1 VRVLPFDFRF
11 ERRNSLMTTVAST
24 TPSTPAVNA
33 GTLTEDRRPSIAV
46 VDDDSGFAGYLRTFL
61 ALSGYEARSY
71 TRGDE
76 IVAAIRQGEPP
87 DIVLLDVA
95 MPGMD
100 GIQTLKALKAAR
112 PELQVIMLS
121 GREQAN
127 VIVEAVRLGAA
138 DYVVKP
144 GDPEGLGDIAL
155 DSAIKQAIER
165 SRLVSELSDLR
176 RQLSDDQSEAFIGWS
191 DSPAMQQV
199 ALIIEQVA
207 DSDVTVL
214 IRGESGV
221 GKELVARAI
230 HQRST
235 RRHKPFVKVN
245 CAALPAELLESE
257 LFGHEKGA
265 FTGAATTRIGKF
277 EQANFGTIF
286 LDEIGEMKPP
296 LQAKLLHVLQD
307 AEFTKLGSNK
317 KINVDVRVVAATN
330 RDLEAMMLR
339 GQFREDLYYRLKVI
353 EALVPPLRERRDEII
368 RLMEFF
374 ITKYSH
380 RYNRPVRPI
389 SDELR
394 QKFLQYEW
402 PGNVRELEN
411 FIKRFVI
418 LQDEQLVIRELSR
431 PRVMPNPAGVTAPQS
446 ELPPPYHAPAPQTPA
461 PPPSAVAGDLDE
473 DNEADEVDEGQPG
486 AAAPAPSSDG
496 RRLADVAREAAMTAE
511 RAVISDTLRQVRWNR
526 RKAAQLLGVSYKTLL
541 NKIKETG
548 IERP

>member
-1 VRVLPFDFRF
+1 MTTLADAGVPAPPLTG
-11 ERRNSLMTTVAST
+11 ERR
-24 TPSTPAVNA
+24 PA
-33 GTLTEDRRPSIAV
+33 IAV

-61 ALSGYEARSY
+61 ALRGYEARSY

-100 GIQTLKALKAAR
+100 GLQTLRALKAAH

-121 GREQAN
+121 GREQAA

-144 GDPEGLGDIAL
+144 DDPEGLGEIAL
-155 DSAIKQAIER
+155 DAAIKQAIER
-165 SRLVSELSDLR
+165 SRLVSELTDLR
-176 RQLSDDQSEAFIGWS
+176 RQLSDDQHEAFIGWGE
-191 DSPAMQQV
+191 SPAMRQV

-235 RRHKPFVKVN
+235 RRQRPFVKVN

-277 EQANFGTIF
+277 EQAHTGTIF

-317 KINVDVRVVAATN
+317 RVTIDVRVVAATN
-330 RDLEAMMLR
+330 RDLEQMMLR
-339 GQFREDLYYRLKVI
+339 GEFREDLYYRLKVI
-353 EALVPPLRERRDEII
+353 EATVPPLRERRDEISQ
-368 RLMEFF
+368 LTDFF
-374 ITKYSH
+374 IAKYSQ
-380 RYNRPVRPI
+380 RYNRPVRPL
-389 SDELR
+389 SPELR
-394 QKFLQYEW
+394 EKFLQYEW

-411 FIKRFVI
+411 MIKRFVI
-418 LQDEQLVIRELSR
+418 LQDENLVTRELSK
-431 PRVMPNPAGVTAPQS
+431 PRLLPNPAGVTAPAADS
-446 ELPPPYHAPAPQTPA
+446 LVPPPYITPPAAPAAAPVAPAPAT
-461 PPPSAVAGDLDE
+461 DE
-473 DNEADEVDEGQPG
+473 DDADEVMDVAVPS
-486 AAAPAPSSDG
+486 APPTEG
-496 RRLADVAREAAMTAE
+496 RRLAEVAREAALGAE
-511 RAVISDTLRQVRWNR
+511 RTVIAETLRQVHWNR
-526 RKAAQLLGVSYKTLL
+526 RKAAVILGVSYKTLL

>member
-1 VRVLPFDFRF
+1 
-11 ERRNSLMTTVAST
+11 MATA
-24 TPSTPAVNA
+24 A
-33 GTLTEDRRPSIAV
+33 GTAPDQGDAVTDGRRPLIAV

-61 ALSGYEARSY
+61 ALRGYEARSY

-100 GIQTLKALKAAR
+100 GLQTLKALKSAR

-121 GREQAN
+121 GREQAQT
-127 VIVEAVRLGAA
+127 IVEAVRLGAA

-155 DSAIKQAIER
+155 DAAIKQSIER
-165 SRLVSELSDLR
+165 SRLVNELTDLR
-176 RQLSDDQSEAFIGWS
+176 QKLSDDQSEAFIGWG
-191 DSPAMQQV
+191 DSPAMRHV
-199 ALIIEQVA
+199 AMIIEQVA

-235 RRHKPFVKVN
+235 RKSKPFVKVN

-265 FTGAATTRIGKF
+265 FTGAANTRIGKF
-277 EQANFGTIF
+277 EQAHFGTIF
-286 LDEIGEMKPP
+286 MDEIGELKPP

-307 AEFTKLGSNK
+307 ADFTKLGSNK
-317 KINVDVRVVAATN
+317 KITVDVRVVAATN
-330 RDLEAMMLR
+330 RDLEQMMLR
-339 GQFREDLYYRLKVI
+339 GDFREDLYYRLKVI
-353 EALVPPLRERRDEII
+353 EAAVPPLRERRDEIVA
-368 RLMEFF
+368 LAEFF
-374 ITKYSH
+374 TAKYSQ
-380 RYNRPVRPI
+380 RYNRPVRSL
-389 SDELR
+389 SDQLR
-394 QKFLQYEW
+394 NQFLQYEW

-411 FIKRFVI
+411 MIKRFVI
-418 LQDEQLVIRELSR
+418 LQDEQLVMEELTK
-431 PRVMPNPAGVTAPQS
+431 PRVIANPGAPS
-446 ELPPPYHAPAPQTPA
+446 LPPDWTPA
-461 PPPSAVAGDLDE
+461 PPAYHSAPPVA
-473 DNEADEVDEGQPG
+473 PP
-486 AAAPAPSSDG
+486 AAPIEDDAEDEAEPKARVVPPPDG
-496 RRLADVAREAAMTAE
+496 RRLAQVAREAALTAE
-511 RAVISDTLRQVRWNR
+511 RAIISDTLRQVHWNR
-526 RKAAQLLGVSYKTLL
+526 RKAAQILGVSYKTLL

>member
-1 VRVLPFDFRF
+1 MARSHALRRPFDFRYGLRTSMATATGATD
-11 ERRNSLMTTVAST
+11 EASGMTAD
-24 TPSTPAVNA
+24 A
-33 GTLTEDRRPSIAV
+33 RRPLIAV
-46 VDDDSGFAGYLRTFL
+46 VDDDFGFAGYLRTFL
-61 ALSGYEARSY
+61 ALRGYEARSY

-100 GIQTLKALKAAR
+100 GIQTLKALKAAK

-121 GREQAN
+121 GREQAAT
-127 VIVEAVRLGAA
+127 IVEAVRLGAA

-144 GDPEGLGDIAL
+144 DDPEGLGEIAL
-155 DSAIKQAIER
+155 HSAIKQAIER
-165 SRLVSELSDLR
+165 NRLVSEITDLR

-191 DSPAMQQV
+191 DSPAMRHV

-235 RRHKPFVKVN
+235 RKHKPFVKVN

-277 EQANFGTIF
+277 EQADSGTLM
-286 LDEIGEMKPP
+286 LDEIGEMKPA
-296 LQAKLLHVLQD
+296 LQAKMLHVLQD

-317 KINVDVRVVAATN
+317 RIQVDVRVVAATN
-330 RDLEAMMLR
+330 RDLEQMLFS
-339 GQFREDLYYRLKVI
+339 GEFREDLYYRLKVI
-353 EALVPPLRERRDEII
+353 ELTVPSLRERPDEVPT
-368 RLMEFF
+368 LTDFF
-374 ITKYSH
+374 IARYSKK
-380 RYNRPVRPI
+380 YNRPLRPI

-394 QKFLQYEW
+394 QLFLQYDW
-402 PGNVRELEN
+402 PGNIRELEN
-411 FIKRFVI
+411 MIKRMVI
-418 LQDEQLVIRELSR
+418 LQDESLVVREIQRNLQR
-431 PRVMPNPAGVTAPQS
+431 
-446 ELPPPYHAPAPQTPA
+446 HAAMQ
-461 PPPSAVAGDLDE
+461 VA
-473 DNEADEVDEGQPG
+473 
-486 AAAPAPSSDG
+486 AAAPVQMAAVVGVPMGAGVGPLPGSFGPHELDNGPADEPEPIEEGNGS
-496 RRLADVAREAAMTAE
+496 LA
-511 RAVISDTLRQVRWNR
+511 
-526 RKAAQLLGVSYKTLL
+526 
-541 NKIKETG
+541 
-548 IERP
+548 

>member
-1 VRVLPFDFRF
+1 
-11 ERRNSLMTTVAST
+11 MTTVAGAASDQADT
-24 TPSTPAVNA
+24 ATD
-33 GTLTEDRRPSIAV
+33 GRRPSIAV

-61 ALSGYEARSY
+61 ALRGFEARSY

-100 GIQTLKALKAAR
+100 GLQTLKAIKAAR

-121 GREQAN
+121 GREQAQT
-127 VIVEAVRLGAA
+127 IVEAVRLGAA

-144 GDPEGLGDIAL
+144 GDPEGLGEIAL
-155 DSAIKQAIER
+155 DAAIKQAIER
-165 SRLVSELSDLR
+165 SRLVNELSDLR
-176 RQLSDDQSEAFIGWS
+176 RQLSDDQSEAFIGWG
-191 DSPAMQQV
+191 DSPAMRQV

-235 RRHKPFVKVN
+235 RRSKPFVKVN

-277 EQANFGTIF
+277 EQAHFGTIF

-317 KINVDVRVVAATN
+317 KITVDVRVVAATN
-330 RDLEAMMLR
+330 RDLEQMMLR
-339 GQFREDLYYRLKVI
+339 GDFREDLYYRLKVI
-353 EALVPPLRERRDEII
+353 EAVVPALRERRDEIQS
-368 RLMEFF
+368 LTDFF
-374 ITKYSH
+374 IAKYSQ
-380 RYNRPVRPI
+380 RYNRPIRPL

-394 QKFLQYEW
+394 NQFLEYDW

-411 FIKRFVI
+411 MIKRFVI
-418 LQDEQLVIRELSR
+418 LQDEQLLMRELTK
-431 PRVMPNPAGVTAPQS
+431 PRLVPNPAGAAAQS
-446 ELPPPYHAPAPQTPA
+446 SMPTDWTPA
-461 PPPSAVAGDLDE
+461 PPAYHSAPAAPPAPAESVDDDA
-473 DNEADEVDEGQPG
+473 DNEEAEVVK
-486 AAAPAPSSDG
+486 PAPTQDG
-496 RRLADVAREAAMTAE
+496 RRLADVAREAALTAE
-511 RAVISDTLRQVRWNR
+511 RAVISDTLRQVHWNR
-526 RKAAQLLGVSYKTLL
+526 RKAAQILGVSYKTLL

>member
-1 VRVLPFDFRF
+1 MARRPRDGAPRCAARNRSARRPSVVGGRHSIASGFRAATPP
-11 ERRNSLMTTVAST
+11 SDVGQHMASVAGAGVPPSDAST
-24 TPSTPAVNA
+24 DA
-33 GTLTEDRRPSIAV
+33 RRPSIAV

-61 ALSGYEARSY
+61 ALRGYEARSY

-76 IVAAIRQGEPP
+76 IVAAIKQGEPP

-100 GIQTLKALKAAR
+100 GLQTLKALKSAR

-121 GREQAN
+121 GREQAQT
-127 VIVEAVRLGAA
+127 IVEAVRLGAA

-144 GDPEGLGDIAL
+144 GDPEGLGEIAL
-155 DSAIKQAIER
+155 DAAIKQAIER
-165 SRLVSELSDLR
+165 SRLVTELTDLR
-176 RQLSDDQSEAFIGWS
+176 RQLSDDQNEAFIGWG
-191 DSPAMQQV
+191 DSPAMRHV

-235 RRHKPFVKVN
+235 RRSRPFVKVN

-277 EQANFGTIF
+277 EQAHSGTIF

-330 RDLEAMMLR
+330 RDLEQMMLR
-339 GQFREDLYYRLKVI
+339 GDFREDLYYRLKVI
-353 EALVPPLRERRDEII
+353 EATVPPLRDRKDEIVS
-368 RLMEFF
+368 LAEFF
-374 ITKYSH
+374 MTKYSQ
-380 RYNRPVRPI
+380 RYNRPIRSLSEP
-389 SDELR
+389 LR
-394 QKFLQYEW
+394 AQFLEYEW

-411 FIKRFVI
+411 MIKRYVI
-418 LQDEQLVIRELSR
+418 LQDEQLVMRELMR
-431 PRVMPNPAGVTAPQS
+431 PRMTPNPAVNVPQS
-446 ELPPPYHAPAPQTPA
+446 VPSDWTPA
-461 PPPSAVAGDLDE
+461 PPAYHSAPPQPAVAEPVE
-473 DNEADEVDEGQPG
+473 DAAEDEVVE
-486 AAAPAPSSDG
+486 
-496 RRLADVAREAAMTAE
+496 DV
-511 RAVISDTLRQVRWNR
+511 
-526 RKAAQLLGVSYKTLL
+526 
-541 NKIKETG
+541 
-548 IERP
+548 RPV

>member
-1 VRVLPFDFRF
+1 
-11 ERRNSLMTTVAST
+11 MTTVAGAASDQADT
-24 TPSTPAVNA
+24 ATD
-33 GTLTEDRRPSIAV
+33 GRRPSIAV

-61 ALSGYEARSY
+61 ALRGFEARSY

-100 GIQTLKALKAAR
+100 GLQTLKAIKAAR

-121 GREQAN
+121 GREQAQT
-127 VIVEAVRLGAA
+127 IVEAVRLGAA
-138 DYVVKP
+138 DYVVKQ
-144 GDPEGLGDIAL
+144 GDPEGLGEIAL
-155 DSAIKQAIER
+155 DAAIKQAIER
-165 SRLVSELSDLR
+165 SRLVNELSDLR
-176 RQLSDDQSEAFIGWS
+176 RQLSDDQSEAFIGWG
-191 DSPAMQQV
+191 DSPAMRQV

-235 RRHKPFVKVN
+235 RRSKPFVKVN

-277 EQANFGTIF
+277 EQAHFGTIF

-317 KINVDVRVVAATN
+317 KITVDVRVVAATN
-330 RDLEAMMLR
+330 RDLEQMMLR
-339 GQFREDLYYRLKVI
+339 GDFREDLYYRLKVI
-353 EALVPPLRERRDEII
+353 EAVVPALRERRDEIQS
-368 RLMEFF
+368 LTDFF
-374 ITKYSH
+374 IAKYSQ
-380 RYNRPVRPI
+380 RYNRPIRPL

-394 QKFLQYEW
+394 NQFLEYDW

-411 FIKRFVI
+411 MIKRFVI
-418 LQDEQLVIRELSR
+418 LQDEQLLMRELTK
-431 PRVMPNPAGVTAPQS
+431 PRLVPNPAGAAAQS
-446 ELPPPYHAPAPQTPA
+446 SMPTDWTPA
-461 PPPSAVAGDLDE
+461 PPAYHSAPVAPPPPAESVDDDA
-473 DNEADEVDEGQPG
+473 DNEEAEVVKP
-486 AAAPAPSSDG
+486 AATQDG
-496 RRLADVAREAAMTAE
+496 RRLADVAREAALTAE
-511 RAVISDTLRQVRWNR
+511 RAVISDTLRQVHWNR
-526 RKAAQLLGVSYKTLL
+526 RKAAQILGVSYKTLL

>member
-1 VRVLPFDFRF
+1 MSAVAGAGAEPT
-11 ERRNSLMTTVAST
+11 NTTDDHR
-24 TPSTPAVNA
+24 PAN
-33 GTLTEDRRPSIAV
+33 IAV

-61 ALSGYEARSY
+61 ALRGYEARSY

-100 GIQTLKALKAAR
+100 GLQTLKALKAAR

-121 GREQAN
+121 GREQAQT
-127 VIVEAVRLGAA
+127 IVEAVRLGAA

-144 GDPEGLGDIAL
+144 DDPEGLGEIAL
-155 DSAIKQAIER
+155 DAAIRQAIER
-165 SRLVSELSDLR
+165 SRLVNELTDLR
-176 RQLSDDQSEAFIGWS
+176 QQLSDDQSEAFIGWG
-191 DSPAMQQV
+191 DSEAMRQV
-199 ALIIEQVA
+199 ALIIDQVA

-230 HQRST
+230 HQRSN
-235 RRHKPFVKVN
+235 RKVRPFVKVN

-277 EQANFGTIF
+277 EQAHTGTIL

-317 KINVDVRVVAATN
+317 KINIDVRVLAATN
-330 RDLEAMMLR
+330 RDLEQMMLR
-339 GQFREDLYYRLKVI
+339 GDFREDLYYRLKVI
-353 EALVPPLRERRDEII
+353 EAMVSPLRERRDEIPS
-368 RLMEFF
+368 LVDFF
-374 ITKYSH
+374 IVKYSH
-380 RYNRPVRPI
+380 RYNRPVRPL

-394 QKFLQYEW
+394 QRFMQYDW
-402 PGNVRELEN
+402 PGNIRELEN
-411 FIKRFVI
+411 MIKRFVI
-418 LQDEQLVIRELSR
+418 LQDEQQVLRELSK
-431 PRVMPNPAGVTAPQS
+431 PPLPHPTPAATAEPGS
-446 ELPPPYHAPAPQTPA
+446 VA
-461 PPPSAVAGDLDE
+461 PPPFHSTPA
-473 DNEADEVDEGQPG
+473 QP
-486 AAAPAPSSDG
+486 AATAAPPSDAG
-496 RRLADVAREAAMTAE
+496 
-511 RAVISDTLRQVRWNR
+511 
-526 RKAAQLLGVSYKTLL
+526 
-541 NKIKETG
+541 
-548 IERP
+548 

>member
-1 VRVLPFDFRF
+1 
-11 ERRNSLMTTVAST
+11 
-24 TPSTPAVNA
+24 
-33 GTLTEDRRPSIAV
+33 
-46 VDDDSGFAGYLRTFL
+46 
-61 ALSGYEARSY
+61 
-71 TRGDE
+71 
-76 IVAAIRQGEPP
+76 
-87 DIVLLDVA
+87 
-95 MPGMD
+95 
-100 GIQTLKALKAAR
+100 
-112 PELQVIMLS
+112 MLS
-121 GREQAN
+121 GREQAA

-144 GDPEGLGDIAL
+144 GDPEGLGEIAL

-165 SRLVSELSDLR
+165 TRLVTELNDLR
-176 RQLSDDQSEAFIGWS
+176 RQLSDDQSQAFIGWG
-191 DSPAMQQV
+191 DSPAMRQV

-230 HQRST
+230 HQRSNRKT
-235 RRHKPFVKVN
+235 KPFVKVN

-277 EQANFGTIF
+277 EQAHHGTIF

-307 AEFTKLGSNK
+307 GEFTKLGSNK
-317 KINVDVRVVAATN
+317 SIEVDVRVVTATN

-339 GQFREDLYYRLKVI
+339 GTFREDLYYRLKVI
-353 EALVPPLRERRDEII
+353 EAVVPPLRDRRDEIPP
-368 RLMEFF
+368 LTDFF
-374 ITKYSH
+374 VSKYSQ
-380 RYNRPVRPI
+380 RYNRPRGPI

-394 QKFLQYEW
+394 QRFLEYEW

-411 FIKRFVI
+411 MIKRFVI
-418 LQDEQLVIRELSR
+418 LQDEQLVLRELSR
-431 PRVMPNPAGVTAPQS
+431 PRLMPNPAGVTTPAAG
-446 ELPPPYHAPAPQTPA
+446 EAFIPPPYQSSPPAPGQAA
-461 PPPSAVAGDLDE
+461 PPLDDAE
-473 DNEADEVDEGQPG
+473 EGEEDEVDEVV
-486 AAAPAPSSDG
+486 AAPAPTPGQGDG
-496 RRLADVAREAAMTAE
+496 RRLAEVAREAALTAE

-548 IERP
+548 IEQP